1 MRGIRCM
8 TDSPEASAEQV
19 DLGVHPAARKR
30 PYMPMEVFKD
40 DER

>member
-8 TDSPEASAEQV
+8 TDSPEASAEHV
-19 DLGVHPAARKR
+19 DLGVHPVARKR
-30 PYMPMEVFKD
+30 PHMPMAVCK